1 MRVISFEHQ
10 GKPSF
15 GVLTEE
21 GVIDAGARIGDEFQD
36 LRAVLCAGALDRLQG
51 LAATGADIAEKD
63 ITYLPVIPNASKI
76 LCVGI
81 NYLSHIKETGRDIP
95 KHPVMFT
102 RFADSIVGHNCPLIR
117 PKVSTDFDYEGE
129 LAVIIGKRARHV
141 SQAEA
146 MDYVA
151 GYSCFNEGSIRDFQM
166 HTIQFTA
173 GKNFYKSG
181 GFGPWMVTSDEQP
194 DPGAFHLQTRLNGQ
208 VLQDAPVSDLCF
220 NIPQLIEYCSSWTPL
235 EPGDVIVSGTPGGVG
250 RVRKPPIWMKPGDVV
265 EIDIKGVGV
274 LRNTIIDE
282 DEDAD
287 ADADW
292 TDSPQ

>member
-1 MRVISFEHQ
+1 MRVISFEYQ

-15 GVLTEE
+15 GVLTED
-21 GVIDAGARIGDEFQD
+21 GVINAAARIGDEFQD
-36 LRAVLCAGALDRLQG
+36 LRAVLCAGALDRLRD
-51 LAATGADIAEKD
+51 LAATGTDIAEKD

-117 PKVSTDFDYEGE
+117 PKISTDFDYEGE
-129 LAVIIGKRARHV
+129 LAVIIGKRAWHV

-181 GFGPWMVTSDEQP
+181 GFGPWMVTNDEQP
-194 DPGAFHLQTRLNGQ
+194 DPDTLHLQTRLNGQ

-220 NIPQLIEYCSSWTPL
+220 NI
-235 EPGDVIVSGTPGGVG
+235 
-250 RVRKPPIWMKPGDVV
+250 K
-265 EIDIKGVGV
+265 
-274 LRNTIIDE
+274 
-282 DEDAD
+282 
-287 ADADW
+287 
-292 TDSPQ
+292 